1 MSFPISRSSL
11 SNALFRTRL
20 DHCEPL
26 AMDLSVAVRMK
37 KHPVVRPFAAAV
49 RSPHNMMVMP
59 SRQSG
64 DLLMTHGT
72 ETVLRFPQMQQLP
85 PSP

>member
-26 AMDLSVAVRMK
+26 AMDLSVAVRTE
-37 KHPVVRPFAAAV
+37 VL
-49 RSPHNMMVMP
+49 
-59 SRQSG
+59 QSKRDG
-64 DLLMTHGT
+64 
-72 ETVLRFPQMQQLP
+72 V
-85 PSP
+85 